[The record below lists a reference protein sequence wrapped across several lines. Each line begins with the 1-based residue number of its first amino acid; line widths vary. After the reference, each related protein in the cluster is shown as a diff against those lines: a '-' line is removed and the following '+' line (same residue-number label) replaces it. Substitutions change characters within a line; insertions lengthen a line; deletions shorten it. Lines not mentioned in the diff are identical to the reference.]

1 MKKNTDSYTTKA
13 RYKELKTTAKE
24 IGKTRRKVESKA
36 KQLKATAK
44 KKVGVKAK
52 VAKTAKELKATAGEI
67 GKTKVEVEK
76 TAEKLKATTKEKEK
90 TIVKLRKS
98 ATRKERVRFR
108 LAEVAKQLAAT
119 AKDKE
124 ETRIKLEKTV
134 AIIKELSDRNE
145 AILSSIGE
153 AALACDKKGQI
164 LLFNKM
170 AEEITG
176 ISKKEAIGTHL
187 SKIVNFINEK
197 TGKPTVDF
205 ISEAINKKKR
215 TSPWFTA
222 PANTAQGVHKALKK
236 SFYRAYAGSCT
247 WLNGVFWVKTLQK
260 ISNEIIINNLT
271 DMGDISVQN
280 IHRRIESDL
289 IYPLLRNSEIDR
301 WIYHINYEL
310 LMTQNPIT
318 RKGVDSDEMRRKYPE
333 TFMYLK
339 LFESALLNRSGY
351 KKYFKSSDPFWSIY
365 NVGTYTLAPIK
376 VVWRQ
381 FIPSL
386 KMVVIEPFNH
396 NLLGNKVIIPQH
408 TVSFVPFETIDEA
421 HYFCAVGNSTISTF
435 IHKNYSTSKS
445 YGSPHVLE
453 YINIPKF
460 DRRKKYHIE
469 LSELSKQAH
478 QEALLGNFGKLREI
492 EEQIDITTAALWEI
506 TDEEFN
512 NIKDALK

>member
-205 ISEAINKKKR
+205 IFEAINQKKR
-215 TSPWFTA
+215 TTMESGTLLFRRDGVKIPVADSAA
-222 PANTAQGVHKALKK
+222 PIFDSKGDVTGCIV
-236 SFYRAYAGSCT
+236 
-247 WLNGVFWVKTLQK
+247 VFRDVSKER
-260 ISNEIIINNLT
+260 S
-271 DMGDISVQN
+271 
-280 IHRRIESDL
+280 
-289 IYPLLRNSEIDR
+289 IDR
-301 WIYHINYEL
+301 AKTELVSLSSHQLRSPLTAIGWYLEL
-310 LMTQNPIT
+310 LQSKSNGTLTAKQ
-318 RKGVDSDEMRRKYPE
+318 
-333 TFMYLK
+333 LK
-339 LFESALLNRSGY
+339 LTKE
-351 KKYFKSSDPFWSIY
+351 
-365 NVGTYTLAPIK
+365 
-376 VVWRQ
+376 
-381 FIPSL
+381 
-386 KMVVIEPFNH
+386 
-396 NLLGNKVIIPQH
+396 
-408 TVSFVPFETIDEA
+408 
-421 HYFCAVGNSTISTF
+421 
-435 IHKNYSTSKS
+435 
-445 YGSPHVLE
+445 
-453 YINIPKF
+453 
-460 DRRKKYHIE
+460 
-469 LSELSKQAH
+469 
-478 QEALLGNFGKLREI
+478 
-492 EEQIDITTAALWEI
+492 
-506 TDEEFN
+506 
-512 NIKDALK
+512 IKDAYDRMTTLINSLLNVSRIDMGTFAVEPKPAKIIPILKETLELFKHQIIEKKLTLKENYSGNLDDFLVDSRIIEIIFQNLISNAVKYTPVHGSIDINVKNDKTLLISVKDTGIGIPKSQQSKIFSKLFRADNASNVDPGGTGLGLYIVYATVRASGGKVWFESKEGKGTTFYVSYPSSGMMAKKGDKRFT

>member
-36 KQLKATAK
+36 RQLKATAK

-52 VAKTAKELKATAGEI
+52 VVKTAKELKITAGEI

-76 TAEKLKATTKEKEK
+76 TAGKLKATTKEKEK

-205 ISEAINKKKR
+205 ISEAINQKKR
-215 TSPWFTA
+215 TTMEAGTLLFRRDGVKIPVADSAA
-222 PANTAQGVHKALKK
+222 PIFDSKGDVTGCIV
-236 SFYRAYAGSCT
+236 
-247 WLNGVFWVKTLQK
+247 VFRDVSKER
-260 ISNEIIINNLT
+260 S
-271 DMGDISVQN
+271 
-280 IHRRIESDL
+280 
-289 IYPLLRNSEIDR
+289 IDR
-301 WIYHINYEL
+301 AKTELVSLSSHQLRSPLTAIGWYLEL
-310 LMTQNPIT
+310 LQSKSNGTLTAKQ
-318 RKGVDSDEMRRKYPE
+318 
-333 TFMYLK
+333 LK
-339 LFESALLNRSGY
+339 LTKE
-351 KKYFKSSDPFWSIY
+351 
-365 NVGTYTLAPIK
+365 
-376 VVWRQ
+376 
-381 FIPSL
+381 
-386 KMVVIEPFNH
+386 
-396 NLLGNKVIIPQH
+396 
-408 TVSFVPFETIDEA
+408 
-421 HYFCAVGNSTISTF
+421 
-435 IHKNYSTSKS
+435 
-445 YGSPHVLE
+445 
-453 YINIPKF
+453 
-460 DRRKKYHIE
+460 
-469 LSELSKQAH
+469 
-478 QEALLGNFGKLREI
+478 
-492 EEQIDITTAALWEI
+492 
-506 TDEEFN
+506 
-512 NIKDALK
+512 IKDAYDRMTTLINSLLNVSRIDMGTFAVEPKPAKIIPILKETLELFKHQIIEKKLTLKENYSGNLDDFLVDSRIIEIIFQNLISNAVKYTPVHGSIDINVKNDKTLLISVKDTGIGIPKSQQSKIFSKLFRADNASNVDPGGTGLGLYIVYATVRASGGKVWFESKEGKGTTFYVSYPSSGMMAKKGDKRFT